1 MKSKLRYIKI
11 LNSLCNYYGIKE
23 DEFIDLLKSRED
35 KYLVLLILKNNKCL
49 EAEAIK
55 EMFKIKTDKSINNNL
70 RLAEEKL
77 LINRDFREKYFDLE
91 ENIEKTTW
99 KVNKK
104 ILDINKNIW
113 YHITYVINKR
123 K

>member
-91 ENIEKTTW
+91 ENIEKTT
-99 KVNKK
+99 
-104 ILDINKNIW
+104 
-113 YHITYVINKR
+113 
-123 K
+123 